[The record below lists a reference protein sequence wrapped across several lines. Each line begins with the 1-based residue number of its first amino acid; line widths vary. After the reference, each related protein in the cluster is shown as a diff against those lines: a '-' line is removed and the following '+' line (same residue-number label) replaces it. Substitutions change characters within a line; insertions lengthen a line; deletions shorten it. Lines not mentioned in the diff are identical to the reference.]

1 MTAFVQ
7 GLQELGWTDGRNVR
21 IDYRWGLAD
30 TDRLRRSAAEL
41 VALAPDVVLA
51 GGNLALVAF
60 QQASG
65 TLPIVFANVTDPVG
79 VGHVAS
85 LARPGGNATGFM
97 ASELGQSS
105 KLIGL
110 LKQIAPQVTRVA
122 VVRNPASA
130 LDLSQFAAI
139 QVVASSL
146 RMEVTPVGRRDAD
159 EIDRGISAFARE
171 PNGGLIV
178 TGQSVQSQR
187 DQIVALAAHHRLP
200 AAYPFRGFV
209 AAGGLVSF
217 GNDQAEPY
225 RLAAGYVDRIL
236 KGEKPG
242 ELPVQAPTRFETGH
256 QPEDRQDPR
265 PYYP

>member
-1 MTAFVQ
+1 MSRCMRPTLRRMRPIC
-7 GLQELGWTDGRNVR
+7 G
-21 IDYRWGLAD
+21 
-30 TDRLRRSAAEL
+30 RLRRSAAEL

-171 PNGGLIV
+171 RTAV
-178 TGQSVQSQR
+178 
-187 DQIVALAAHHRLP
+187 
-200 AAYPFRGFV
+200 
-209 AAGGLVSF
+209 
-217 GNDQAEPY
+217 
-225 RLAAGYVDRIL
+225 
-236 KGEKPG
+236 
-242 ELPVQAPTRFETGH
+242 
-256 QPEDRQDPR
+256 
-265 PYYP
+265 